1 MKSKFDLWLEKVDE
15 ERKAYWDSKFSYKPY
30 EPIVV
35 QKGRK
40 YIKLISESSVWGFVA
55 MVDGTNQGSPV
66 KKGDLL
72 LDSAR
77 VFEAQRDDFSA
88 DFEIFF
94 EALIKFTHEATSNQ
108 TPIVDRSSHALK

>member
-15 ERKAYWDSKFSYKPY
+15 ERKTYWDSKFSYKPY

-35 QKGRK
+35 QKGRE

-55 MVDGTNQGSPV
+55 MVDGTSQGSPV

-72 LDSAR
+72 KPAGWKTPAKHSRGNIFDGTDSWEY
-77 VFEAQRDDFSA
+77 FGPSY
-88 DFEIFF
+88 
-94 EALIKFTHEATSNQ
+94 
-108 TPIVDRSSHALK
+108 LK